1 MSLTTLLSLE
11 DVEKIYWFT
20 PGESMA
26 ALRGINLA
34 VQDRE
39 FIAIVGPSGCG
50 KTTLLKLVS
59 GLIKPSKGR
68 IIVDGMP
75 LQKSHRQL
83 LGMVFQQPALL
94 PWRKVLDNV
103 LLPCEIRRQ
112 DLSRVRP
119 LAMELLE
126 LVGLKDFVN
135 RKPNELSY
143 GMQQRVSICRA
154 LISDPRILLMDE
166 PFASLDAI
174 TRFELTRMLLDIWSM
189 KQTTVLFVTHNI
201 QEAVFLADRIV
212 VMTPRPGRIAAIIDV
227 PLSRP
232 RKEEHLYEQAFSSCT
247 RTINQL
253 LGSNAL

>member
-1 MSLTTLLSLE
+1 MTALLSLE
-11 DVEKIYWFT
+11 NVEKTYWYN
-20 PGESMA
+20 PDESMA
-26 ALRGINLA
+26 ALQGINLE
-34 VQDRE
+34 VQDGE

-59 GLIKPSKGR
+59 GLISHTKGS
-68 IIVDGMP
+68 IDIDGMP

-94 PWRKVLDNV
+94 PWRKVIDNV
-103 LLPCEIRRQ
+103 LLPCEIRGQ
-112 DLSRVRP
+112 DLKKARP
-119 LAMELLE
+119 KAIELLE

-154 LISDPRILLMDE
+154 LVYDPKILLMDE

-174 TRFELTRMLLDIWSM
+174 TRFELSQLLLDIWSI
-189 KQTTVLFVTHNI
+189 KKITVLFVTHNI
-201 QEAVFLADRIV
+201 QEAVYLADRVV
-212 VMTPRPGRIAAIIDV
+212 VMTPRPGKIAAIIEV
-227 PLSRP
+227 PLPRP
-232 RKEEHLYEQAFSSCT
+232 RKEEHLYEHDFSSCAKN
-247 RTINQL
+247 IHQL